1 MATGGGVV
9 LNLRVPSASAAPA
22 RRCGTASSS
31 SVRCGSARG
40 AAPARPAGGGLEEDH
55 YRTLRLAPGATRG
68 EVKRAFHR
76 HALQYHPDVVRRD
89 SCDNA
94 QENSIDFER
103 INAAYQ
109 RVMSNMREAE
119 VRLEYWRRRYGLA
132 DEDLDR
138 YRRYLKDDDEDDWFS
153 DFGNLLPCRAVTEAL
168 AIITL

>member
-1 MATGGGVV
+1 MATGGVVV
-9 LNLRVPSASAAPA
+9 LNLRVPSAS
-22 RRCGTASSS
+22 
-31 SVRCGSARG
+31 V
-40 AAPARPAGGGLEEDH
+40 APARPVGGGLEDDH

-76 HALQYHPDVVRRD
+76 LALQYHPDVVRRGGSD
-89 SCDNA
+89 VW

-119 VRLEYWRRRYGLA
+119 ARLEYWRLRYGLA

-138 YRRYLKDDDEDDWFS
+138 YRRYLNDDDEDDWFR
-153 DFGNLLPCRAVTEAL
+153 DL
-168 AIITL
+168 

>member
-1 MATGGGVV
+1 MATGGVVV
-9 LNLRVPSASAAPA
+9 LNLRVPSAS
-22 RRCGTASSS
+22 
-31 SVRCGSARG
+31 V
-40 AAPARPAGGGLEEDH
+40 APARPVGGGLEDDH

-76 HALQYHPDVVRRD
+76 LALQYHPDVVRRGGSD
-89 SCDNA
+89 VW

-119 VRLEYWRRRYGLA
+119 ARLEYWRLRYGLA

-138 YRRYLKDDDEDDWFS
+138 YRRYLNDDDDEDDWFR
-153 DFGNLLPCRAVTEAL
+153 DL
-168 AIITL
+168 